1 MLADHLGVPQLRD
14 LASRSEKYL
23 DKVPV
28 IEMTRLADVL
38 HPDSQLQNT
47 NLDLQIE
54 FLGGMQGFP
63 ELSGH
68 VGGSLDIMCQR
79 CLGSLE
85 WPVEIDFRL
94 VVVGSEADFEEVA
107 EPFDAVIAGEHGIRL
122 SEIVEDELLGS
133 LPLAPMHEKADS
145 CELNENMDL
154 VAEEPAGGEEM
165 NRPFGNLADLLE
177 EASEPER
184 KN

>member
-14 LASRSEKYL
+14 LASRSEHYR
-23 DKVPV
+23 DTVPV
-28 IEMTRLADVL
+28 SDMARLTDVL
-38 HPDSQLQNT
+38 HPDFELQDKK
-47 NLDLQIE
+47 LDLQIE

-68 VGGSLDIMCQR
+68 IGGSLEIVCQR

-94 VVVGSEADFEEVA
+94 VVISSEEDFDEVA
-107 EPFDAVIAGEHGIRL
+107 EPFDTVIAGEHGIRL

-133 LPLAPMHEKADS
+133 LPLAPMHDEDDCKLSTNADPAMEKNPD
-145 CELNENMDL
+145 
-154 VAEEPAGGEEM
+154 GEEM
-165 NRPFGNLADLLE
+165 NRPFGNLAALIE
-177 EASEPER
+177 QAAEPDR